1 MGLNGSGC
9 GGGNMDTPIF
19 ASVLKGLCARPAFS
33 FLVSC
38 GTCAYVRARGPCP
51 TPRVRDSLF
60 PGCMSVCVYVCVCT
74 CVCVCARVCLFFLS
88 TLKPQEPQECVHST
102 TVDFYLFVPVNQAVM
117 LATLYFGHTQTHMY
131 THTHTHTHTQTDT
144 HVHTHTHT
152 HTRI

>member
-1 MGLNGSGC
+1 
-9 GGGNMDTPIF
+9 MDTPIF

-74 CVCVCARVCLFFLS
+74 CVCVCARVCVHVCVCVCTRVHVCVS
-88 TLKPQEPQECVHST
+88 KPCAF
-102 TVDFYLFVPVNQAVM
+102 D
-117 LATLYFGHTQTHMY
+117 
-131 THTHTHTHTQTDT
+131 
-144 HVHTHTHT
+144 
-152 HTRI
+152 